1 MRRAPNSCCLV
12 PRKMKGDVMTDG
24 IYFCEEVVEEE
35 EVESFTLGK
44 SGKEPIIEIS
54 SNCQGDLAGPFNIK
68 RSKQLGLCIFDVDFE
83 RDSKVICSSPPLL
96 STLHLAC

>member
-1 MRRAPNSCCLV
+1 MAGV
-12 PRKMKGDVMTDG
+12 
-24 IYFCEEVVEEE
+24 IYFCEELELEE

-68 RSKQLGLCIFDVDFE
+68 K
-83 RDSKVICSSPPLL
+83 K
-96 STLHLAC
+96 

>member
-1 MRRAPNSCCLV
+1 
-12 PRKMKGDVMTDG
+12 MKGDVMTDG

-68 RSKQLGLCIFDVDFE
+68 K
-83 RDSKVICSSPPLL
+83 K
-96 STLHLAC
+96 